1 MYEKTIAGEDRIY
14 EITVPMTPALIYDL
28 LSPTDKVEYDDI
40 LRKGVKVQGL
50 NYPALNA
57 DVNRYRVPVDGYIA
71 SFNGDIYI
79 STSAT
84 GAQDKIIKDFQYVFP
99 VYFWPHKHW
108 VSATSETVSIVRIF
122 FS

>member
-1 MYEKTIAGEDRIY
+1 MYEKTIAGESRIY
-14 EITVPMTPALIYDL
+14 EITIPVTPTLVYDL
-28 LSPTDKVEYDDI
+28 LSTADKADYDSI
-40 LRKGVKVQGL
+40 LRIGVKVQPL

-57 DVNRYRVPVDGYIA
+57 DVNRFRVPVDGYVVSA
-71 SFNGDIYI
+71 NGDIYI

-84 GAQDKIIKDFQYVFP
+84 GAKDSILKDFQYVFP

-108 VSATSETVSIVRIF
+108 LSAATDTISLVRIF

>member
-14 EITVPMTPALIYDL
+14 QITVPQTPTLVYNL
-28 LSPTDKVEYDDI
+28 LQTSDQAEYDSI
-40 LRKGVKVQGL
+40 LRSGVKVQPL

-57 DVNRYRVPVDGYIA
+57 DVNRYRIPVDGYVT
-71 SFNGDIYI
+71 SFNGDIFI
-79 STSAT
+79 STSES
-84 GAQDKIIKDFQYVFP
+84 GAKDVILKDFQYVFP

-108 VSATSETVSIVRIF
+108 LSASSETISLVRIF